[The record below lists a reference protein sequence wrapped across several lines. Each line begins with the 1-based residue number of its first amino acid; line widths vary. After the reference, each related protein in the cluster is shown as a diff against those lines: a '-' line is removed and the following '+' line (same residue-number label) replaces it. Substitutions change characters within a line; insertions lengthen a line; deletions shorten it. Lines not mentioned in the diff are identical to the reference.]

1 MAIPTKG
8 GIAFRNWAFWYISSP
23 ISHPMSTISV
33 LRSDDVVVSFVAGG
47 GGGGAGCLHA
57 CRHLN
62 SFFEWAFGFVL
73 IW

>member
-1 MAIPTKG
+1 LSYPGSLAGTTLGWI
-8 GIAFRNWAFWYISSP
+8 R
-23 ISHPMSTISV
+23 ISV

-47 GGGGAGCLHA
+47 GGGCLQA

>member
-1 MAIPTKG
+1 LSYPGSQAGTTSGWI
-8 GIAFRNWAFWYISSP
+8 R
-23 ISHPMSTISV
+23 ISV

-47 GGGGAGCLHA
+47 GGGGGGCLHG

-62 SFFEWAFGFVL
+62 AFFEWVFGFVL

>member
-1 MAIPTKG
+1 LSYPGSQAGTTSGWI
-8 GIAFRNWAFWYISSP
+8 R
-23 ISHPMSTISV
+23 ISV

-47 GGGGAGCLHA
+47 GGRLHG

-62 SFFEWAFGFVL
+62 SFFEWVFGFVL